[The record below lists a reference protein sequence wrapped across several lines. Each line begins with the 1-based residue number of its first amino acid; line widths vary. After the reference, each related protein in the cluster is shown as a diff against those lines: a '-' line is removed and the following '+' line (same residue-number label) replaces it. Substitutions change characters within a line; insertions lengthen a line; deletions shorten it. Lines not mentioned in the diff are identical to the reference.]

1 MIKISI
7 IIPVYKEL
15 NNIEKLSLK
24 IQKYLKNTTYEV
36 IFVDDSSNDGS
47 KELLKK
53 INKKY
58 KNFNYIVR
66 KKNRDLSQSCFEGIE
81 KAKYDYIQI
90 MDGDLQHNPKYIKN
104 LIETLTINNSDLV
117 VGGRN
122 LINGN
127 NPGLGFVRR
136 IFSILII
143 FTFYL
148 FGKKTIDPM
157 SGFFLFKKKI
167 YYRNKKYFFGKGYK
181 ILADILFNTKSEIKV
196 NDYIIIFDRRFKDKS
211 KMNYKTLI
219 NLAKLYLVVLKN
231 KIFFN

>member
-90 MDGDLQHNPKYIKN
+90 MDGDLQHNPKYIINLKN
-104 LIETLTINNSDLV
+104 ILIKEDVDLV
-117 VGGRN
+117 VGARN
-122 LINGN
+122 LITGE
-127 NPGLGFVRR
+127 NPGLPFVRR
-136 IFSILII
+136 MSSIFIV
-143 FTFYL
+143 FMFYI

-167 YYRNKKYFFGKGYK
+167 YVKNKKYFFGKGYK
-181 ILADILFNTKSEIKV
+181 ILADLLFNSKSNILVK
-196 NDYIIIFDRRFKDKS
+196 DYIITFDLRFKDKS
-211 KMNYKTLI
+211 KMNFITLL
-219 NLAKLYLVVLKN
+219 NLIKLYFHILKN
-231 KIFFN
+231 KFF

>member
-1 MIKISI
+1 LIKISI
-7 IIPVYKEL
+7 VIPVYKEF

-24 IQKYLKNTTYEV
+24 IQKYLKNNIYEV
-36 IFVDDSSNDGS
+36 IFVDDFSNDGS

-58 KNFNYIVR
+58 KNFNYIIR
-66 KKNRDLSQSCFEGIE
+66 QKNRDLSQSCFEGIE

-104 LIETLTINNSDLV
+104 LIETLKINNSDLV
-117 VGGRN
+117 IGGRN

-136 IFSILII
+136 ISSILII

-157 SGFFLFKKKI
+157 SGFFLFKKRI
-167 YYRNKKYFFGKGYK
+167 YLQNKKYLFGKGYK
-181 ILADILFNTKSEIKV
+181 ILADILFNSRSKIKI
-196 NDYIIIFDRRFKDKS
+196 NDYIIVFDRRFKDKS
-211 KMNYKTLI
+211 KMNFKTLF
-219 NLAKLYLVVLKN
+219 NLMKLYSYILKN
-231 KIFFN
+231 KII

>member
-7 IIPVYKEL
+7 IIPVYKEF

-24 IQKYLKNTTYEV
+24 IKKYLKGSIYEV

-47 KELLKK
+47 EKLLKIIK
-53 INKKY
+53 KKY
-58 KNFNYIVR
+58 KNFNYIIR
-66 KKNRDLSQSCFEGIE
+66 KKERDLSQSCFDGIK

-104 LIETLTINNSDLV
+104 LIETLKINNSDLV
-117 VGGRN
+117 IGGRN

-157 SGFFLFKKKI
+157 SGFFLFKKRI
-167 YYRNKKYFFGKGYK
+167 YLQNKKYLFGKGYK
-181 ILADILFNTKSEIKV
+181 ILADILFNSRSKIKI
-196 NDYIIIFDRRFKDKS
+196 NDYIIVFDRRFKDKS
-211 KMNYKTLI
+211 KMNFKTLF
-219 NLAKLYLVVLKN
+219 NLMKLYLYILKN
-231 KIFFN
+231 KII

>member
-7 IIPVYKEL
+7 VIPVYKEF

-24 IQKYLKNTTYEV
+24 IQKYLKNNIYEV
-36 IFVDDSSNDGS
+36 IFVDDFSNDGS

-58 KNFNYIVR
+58 KNFNYIIR
-66 KKNRDLSQSCFEGIE
+66 QKNRDLSQSCFEGIE

-104 LIETLTINNSDLV
+104 LIETLKINNSDLV
-117 VGGRN
+117 IGGRN

-136 IFSILII
+136 ISSILII

-157 SGFFLFKKKI
+157 SGFFLFKKRI
-167 YYRNKKYFFGKGYK
+167 YLQNKKYLFGKGYK
-181 ILADILFNTKSEIKV
+181 ILADILFNSRSKIKI
-196 NDYIIIFDRRFKDKS
+196 NDYIIVFDRRFKDKS
-211 KMNYKTLI
+211 KMNFKTLF
-219 NLAKLYLVVLKN
+219 NLMKLYFFILKN
-231 KIFFN
+231 KII

>member
-7 IIPVYKEL
+7 VIPVYKEF

-24 IQKYLKNTTYEV
+24 IQKYLKNNIYEV

-58 KNFNYIVR
+58 KNFNYIIR
-66 KKNRDLSQSCFEGIE
+66 QKNRDLSQSCFEGIE

-104 LIETLTINNSDLV
+104 LIETLKINNSDLV
-117 VGGRN
+117 IGGRN

-136 IFSILII
+136 ISSILII

-157 SGFFLFKKKI
+157 SGFFLFKKRI
-167 YYRNKKYFFGKGYK
+167 YLQNKKYLFGKGYK
-181 ILADILFNTKSEIKV
+181 ILADILFNSRSKIKI
-196 NDYIIIFDRRFKDKS
+196 NDYIIVFDRRFKDKS
-211 KMNYKTLI
+211 KMNFKTLF
-219 NLAKLYLVVLKN
+219 NLMKLYSYILKN
-231 KIFFN
+231 KII

>member
-1 MIKISI
+1 MIKTSI
-7 IIPVYKEL
+7 IIPVYKEFH
-15 NNIEKLSLK
+15 NIEKLYLK
-24 IQKYLKNTTYEV
+24 IHKYLKGNVYEV
-36 IFVDDSSNDGS
+36 IFVDDSSNDGT

-53 INKKY
+53 IKKQN
-58 KNFNYIVR
+58 KNFNYIIR
-66 KKNRDLSQSCFEGIE
+66 KKKRDLTQSCFDGIK

-157 SGFFLFKKKI
+157 SGFFLFKKNI
-167 YYRNKKYFFGKGYK
+167 YLKNKRYFFGKGYK
-181 ILADILFNTKSEIKV
+181 ILADILFNSRSKIKV

-211 KMNYKTLI
+211 KMNLKTLF
-219 NLAKLYLVVLKN
+219 NLMKLYSYILKN
-231 KIFFN
+231 KII

>member
-104 LIETLTINNSDLV
+104 LIETLIINNSDLV

-157 SGFFLFKKKI
+157 SGFFLFKKNI
-167 YYRNKKYFFGKGYK
+167 YLKNKRYFFGKGYK
-181 ILADILFNTKSEIKV
+181 ILADILFNSRSKIKV

-211 KMNYKTLI
+211 KMNLKTLF
-219 NLAKLYLVVLKN
+219 NLMKLYSYILKN
-231 KIFFN
+231 KII

>member
-7 IIPVYKEL
+7 VIPVYKEF

-24 IQKYLKNTTYEV
+24 IQKYLKNNIYEV
-36 IFVDDSSNDGS
+36 IFVDDFSNDGS

-58 KNFNYIVR
+58 KNFNYIIR
-66 KKNRDLSQSCFEGIE
+66 QKNRDLSQSCFEGIE

-104 LIETLTINNSDLV
+104 LIETLKINNSDLV
-117 VGGRN
+117 IGGRN

-136 IFSILII
+136 ISSILII

-157 SGFFLFKKKI
+157 SGFFLFKKNI
-167 YYRNKKYFFGKGYK
+167 YLKNKRYFFGKGYK
-181 ILADILFNTKSEIKV
+181 ILADILFNSRSKIKV

-211 KMNYKTLI
+211 KMNLKTLF
-219 NLAKLYLVVLKN
+219 NLMKLYSYILKN
-231 KIFFN
+231 KII